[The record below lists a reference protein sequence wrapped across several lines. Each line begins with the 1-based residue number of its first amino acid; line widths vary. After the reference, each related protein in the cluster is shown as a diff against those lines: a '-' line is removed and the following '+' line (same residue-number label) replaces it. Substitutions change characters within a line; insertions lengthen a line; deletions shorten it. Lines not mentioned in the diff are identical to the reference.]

1 VCSTVCHGHTEGAPQ
16 WHAIASSGR
25 GDGSLFQRKAH
36 GVLTGKGQS
45 CHKPEEGSTW
55 SLQVALSLPCVVVPF
70 CLESEWLFLP
80 AFFFFGECAGW
91 GVASHPVVWCSRC
104 GRLLV
109 RCVGLY
115 ASALSHFRSCS
126 RFCGLSLV
134 VDGLPVRFLVLDE
147 RSLRRFV
154 GQVLSTWSYR

>member
-1 VCSTVCHGHTEGAPQ
+1 MV
-16 WHAIASSGR
+16 ASSCFVFTMC
-25 GDGSLFQRKAH
+25 SSALLFRIRM
-36 GVLTGKGQS
+36 
-45 CHKPEEGSTW
+45 
-55 SLQVALSLPCVVVPF
+55 
-70 CLESEWLFLP
+70 
-80 AFFFFGECAGW
+80 AFPPSIFFFGECAGW